1 MRRRGVEQVRGGGIT
16 FPFPAR
22 RFRHVLFKEHEIAEE
37 SCFTA
42 QTTATRL
49 KTRGVF
55 KIWLGVPASLRMY
68 RLAATCAHFEA
79 KIRTKDREVL
89 RGAQNVRNL

>member
-1 MRRRGVEQVRGGGIT
+1 MRRRAVEQVRGGGIT

-22 RFRHVLFKEHEIAEE
+22 TFRHVLFKEYEIAEE

-49 KTRGVF
+49 KTREVY
-55 KIWLGVPASLRMY
+55 KIWLGVS
-68 RLAATCAHFEA
+68 ATCAHFEA
-79 KIRTKDREVL
+79 KIRTIKDREVL

>member
-1 MRRRGVEQVRGGGIT
+1 MRRRGRGGGIT

-22 RFRHVLFKEHEIAEE
+22 RFRHVLFKEYEIAEE

-42 QTTATRL
+42 QAATRL
-49 KTRGVF
+49 KERGVY
-55 KIWLGVPASLRMY
+55 KIWLGVSASLRMY
-68 RLAATCAHFEA
+68 RLAATCAQFEA
-79 KIRTKDREVL
+79 KIRTNDREVL